1 VPSGID
7 ADTGESTGSGD
18 DDVVRVEAD
27 RVVTFH
33 DEKPGLTALDADV
46 TVADI
51 GIPAAAERFT
61 GPGDLLGIARDPNS
75 QGRERRGARDR
86 RRPVHRRTLA
96 FGPIGPPDRRRPR
109 ARRLPGDR
117 RKDGSGLPA
126 DLIVR
131 GLPGNRIGPAHV
143 DRALELAAGNDV
155 VVLGRGSATATA

>member
-27 RVVTFH
+27 RVVVFH

-61 GPGDLLGIARDPNS
+61 GPGDLLGIARDPTLS

-96 FGPIGPPDRRRPR
+96 FGPIGPPDRR
-109 ARRLPGDR
+109 
-117 RKDGSGLPA
+117 A
-126 DLIVR
+126 DLVR
-131 GLPGNRIGPAHV
+131 VACRRPSQGRF
-143 DRALELAAGNDV
+143 RA
-155 VVLGRGSATATA
+155 TPQT